1 MKKYI
6 AAGAILIFCIL
17 TGVILWLVFKPG
29 YEMPVVPFTYHA
41 EYGRIYIF
49 ASSGDIYRIDPADYG
64 SSPYA
69 RQTDAI
75 TALENGKTEK
85 WLKHHGKVSVSELK
99 KQYRDFRMITDNPE
113 FKVYPTEE
121 AVPDVIPNDA
131 YIYPS
136 EEWYG
141 YAENHE
147 CRTLYLRG
155 YMAYK
160 ASDERIKK
168 VASWIYNKTE
178 KLN

>member
-1 MKKYI
+1 M
-6 AAGAILIFCIL
+6 
-17 TGVILWLVFKPG
+17 
-29 YEMPVVPFTYHA
+29 
-41 EYGRIYIF
+41 
-49 ASSGDIYRIDPADYG
+49 
-64 SSPYA
+64 
-69 RQTDAI
+69 
-75 TALENGKTEK
+75 
-85 WLKHHGKVSVSELK
+85 SELK

-121 AVPDVIPNDA
+121 AVPDVIPDDA

-141 YAENHE
+141 YAKNHE